1 MLKMCLP
8 AIINS
13 FFYEMDIED
22 LELVVT
28 AIILLQRVRKRR
40 FKRKSR
46 KQWVCA
52 IFKVREEKDAYY
64 QLVRENV
71 YHTNIG
77 IFYNFC

>member
-8 AIINS
+8 AIINF

-28 AIILLQRVRKRR
+28 AIILLQRVRKKR

-46 KQWVCA
+46 KQWVFA

>member
-1 MLKMCLP
+1 
-8 AIINS
+8 
-13 FFYEMDIED
+13 MDTED
-22 LELVVT
+22 FELVVT

-46 KQWVCA
+46 KQWVRV
-52 IFKVREEKDAYY
+52 IFKKRQEKDAYY

-71 YHTNIG
+71 YHTDIG

>member
-1 MLKMCLP
+1 
-8 AIINS
+8 
-13 FFYEMDIED
+13 MDTED
-22 LELVVT
+22 FELVVT

-46 KQWVCA
+46 KQWVRV
-52 IFKVREEKDAYY
+52 IFKKRQEKDA

-71 YHTNIG
+71 YHTGIG